1 MLRLILLL
9 SFVAILAMG
18 FLAVLGAV
26 RIMAGG
32 AAEKD
37 PDPMP
42 APFRRI
48 SYIVLVVLM
57 FGVST
62 GWLGSA

>member
-9 SFVAILAMG
+9 SFVAVLALG

-26 RIMAGG
+26 RVMAGG
-32 AAEKD
+32 AADKD
-37 PDPMP
+37 TEPMP

-57 FGVST
+57 FGVTS

>member
-9 SFVAILAMG
+9 SFVAVLALG

-26 RIMAGG
+26 RVMAGG
-32 AAEKD
+32 AADKD
-37 PDPMP
+37 QELMP

-57 FGVST
+57 VGVTS

>member
-26 RIMAGG
+26 RVMAGG
-32 AAEKD
+32 ATEKD

-57 FGVST
+57 FGVAS

>member
-1 MLRLILLL
+1 MLRMILLL
-9 SFVAILAMG
+9 SFLAVLAVG
-18 FLAVLGAV
+18 FLAVMGALRV
-26 RIMAGG
+26 MSGG

-57 FGVST
+57 FGVTT
-62 GWLGSA
+62 GWLGAS

>member
-26 RIMAGG
+26 RVMAGG

>member
-9 SFVAILAMG
+9 SFVAVLALG

-26 RIMAGG
+26 RVLAGDR
-32 AAEKD
+32 ADKE

-42 APFRRI
+42 PPFRRI
-48 SYIVLVVLM
+48 SYIVLIMLM
-57 FGVST
+57 LGVTS
-62 GWLGSA
+62 GWLGAA

>member
-26 RIMAGG
+26 RVMAGG

-57 FGVST
+57 FGVAT

>member
-9 SFVAILAMG
+9 SFVAVLALG

-26 RIMAGG
+26 RVMAGG
-32 AAEKD
+32 AADKD
-37 PDPMP
+37 PELMP

-57 FGVST
+57 VGVTS

>member
-9 SFVAILAMG
+9 SFVAVLATG

-26 RIMAGG
+26 RVMADG

-57 FGVST
+57 FGVAT